1 MNYCINKRSFKLKNY
16 RKIIVIVFHLNFNY
30 LLWTITKTFFHICCR
45 YIDTFLSKRSS
56 MSSIMHENQLIK
68 DLKFKNIC
76 MSFLM
81 CLTKLKFRKLE
92 TCLRGKRFLTYLP
105 IKIGRGKTSFVG
117 FEYEMRQKPD
127 RKN

>member
-1 MNYCINKRSFKLKNY
+1 MMLVKKTIQAEKLKKNDCNCISS
-16 RKIIVIVFHLNFNY
+16 KFNY

>member
-1 MNYCINKRSFKLKNY
+1 
-16 RKIIVIVFHLNFNY
+16 
-30 LLWTITKTFFHICCR
+30 
-45 YIDTFLSKRSS
+45 
-56 MSSIMHENQLIK
+56 MHENQLIK

-127 RKN
+127 RKNWTERSEFSVDKHFAKDIKSSDNFTSA